1 MSRFLLPVFA
11 LLASLAFPPSASAD
25 TGTLAVHTGAIRL
38 DARGDVDWRPHLQA
52 QFAFEIVGPLQ
63 AGVWGSVMAS
73 DLPLRHPA
81 FGGGLVLGIRP
92 TIPVVR
98 LQPILEVSGGRTQI
112 ALDQIHKESAWVT
125 SISGGLG
132 VGVTDSLR
140 IEARV
145 THSWLFQL
153 PEGSTLTPR
162 TWTGSVGLSFD
173 IP

>member
-1 MSRFLLPVFA
+1 MSRFLLPALA
-11 LLASLAFPPSASAD
+11 LLASFAFTPTASAD

-38 DARGDVDWRPHLQA
+38 DNAGDVDWRPHLHA

-63 AGVWGSVMAS
+63 AGAWGSVMAA

-81 FGGGLVLGIRP
+81 FGGGLVLGLRP
-92 TIPVVR
+92 TIPLVR

-140 IEARV
+140 VELRV

-153 PEGSTLTPR
+153 PEGSNLEPR
-162 TWTGSVGLSFD
+162 TWTGSLGLSFD